1 MLLKK
6 QFQLQGEDLCLLG
19 DCMFFGFNK
28 ENQPNRQAALR
39 CYEESEQLGCIKAQM
54 ALAAIYEKGLVNSEI
69 ERGGCQ
75 SFGAI
80 QKNCAE
86 PETDKAFEYY
96 NDAADYE
103 SYALYKLG

>member
-1 MLLKK
+1 
-6 QFQLQGEDLCLLG
+6 
-19 DCMFFGFNK
+19 
-28 ENQPNRQAALR
+28 
-39 CYEESEQLGCIKAQM
+39 M

-96 NDAADYE
+96 NDAADFE